1 MDLNRKFRFKPQNE
15 GAPIMNSRT
24 ARRVL
29 TVAVVVISLF
39 GLAGILRAAEKTASV
54 EGLVTKIDRTAETV
68 MVKAADGTERTMH
81 LVGRTVVHG
90 GKETYKGAEEAAR
103 GLQEGSQVV
112 VHYTEKGTDE
122 TAEEIDRIGKDGLK
136 TSEGTITKFDRAAGT
151 MTIKIADGTEETYR
165 LTEHATEDA
174 GKETED
180 TAKKSAHAIV
190 YYSEEAGRKVAHYF
204 KTS

>member
-1 MDLNRKFRFKPQNE
+1 
-15 GAPIMNSRT
+15 MNSGT
-24 ARRVL
+24 SRRVL
-29 TVAVVVISLF
+29 TVAVVGISLLSF
-39 GLAGILRAAEKTASV
+39 ASILSATEKTASV
-54 EGLVTKIDRTAETV
+54 EGLVTKVDRAAKTV
-68 MVKAADGTERTMH
+68 MVKAADGTEHTTH
-81 LVGRTVVHG
+81 LVRRTVVHG
-90 GKETYKGAEEAAR
+90 GKGTCKGAEEAER

-112 VHYTEKGTDE
+112 VHYTKQGTDE
-122 TAEEIDRIGKDGLK
+122 TAEEIDQIGKDGLK
-136 TSEGTITKFDRAAGT
+136 TSEGTITRFDRAART

-190 YYSEEAGRKVAHYF
+190 YYSEEAGHKVAHYF